1 MPSAILV
8 YSDSGAGKKIFKV
21 FVCDNSIKGNFSSPI
36 ETGSSS
42 YVNVSGNRNEMMTF
56 MEEIRIKGLW
66 NAGLDV
72 AD

>member
-21 FVCDNSIKGNFSSPI
+21 FVCDNSIKGNFDSPI
-36 ETGSSS
+36 ETSGSIH
-42 YVNVSGNRNEMMTF
+42 VNVSSNRNEMMTF
-56 MEEIRIKGLW
+56 MEEIRFKGLW
-66 NAGLDV
+66 NVGLDI